1 VKGSTLQTV
10 PSLTEPR
17 TRKNIATTKSYYYA
31 DPNSKNNNSS
41 ISNSSS
47 SSSSSSSS
55 NNRLL
60 LCELRSS
67 TMEDTENDVIV
78 DVDVDVDVD
87 VPPPVRTKL
96 PMKNITPNR
105 KIFVND
111 GLFSWMQPFLD
122 MFGFVEGNTVY
133 YGPGVAVDESNF
145 PSLQEQFARRNEASE
160 NMMNIGM
167 EERERRREGGEIAY
181 KATIA
186 YALFS
191 SLLLDDGSLSGHF
204 VRFAIALPL
213 FFAIGY
219 TKSADSGL

>member
-1 VKGSTLQTV
+1 
-10 PSLTEPR
+10 
-17 TRKNIATTKSYYYA
+17 
-31 DPNSKNNNSS
+31 
-41 ISNSSS
+41 
-47 SSSSSSSS
+47 
-55 NNRLL
+55 
-60 LCELRSS
+60 
-67 TMEDTENDVIV
+67 MEDTENDVIV

-204 VRFAIALPL
+204 VRFAIALVCTQ
-213 FFAIGY
+213 AISNTY
-219 TKSADSGL
+219 SIYLLCILHL